1 MFLKY
6 LFLDIRMVQNMP
18 TLLARDQPVVAIITR
33 LYCEKLAVDAMIDN
47 KITYVRYKTEGR
59 YSLSMTCRNSTTP
72 FHFTRKKFWA
82 YLGFFMEESAN
93 RRG

>member
-1 MFLKY
+1 
-6 LFLDIRMVQNMP
+6 MVQNMP

-59 YSLSMTCRNSTTP
+59 YCSRISQTP
-72 FHFTRKKFWA
+72 NLKGLFGPNFWPKPA
-82 YLGFFMEESAN
+82 
-93 RRG
+93 